1 VGFEALE
8 YIELNVCYTSCKLVW
23 QYHWKTRVKFVT
35 AMNTFRYNLI
45 TLREGRKRGSHNR
58 VAVRTARENKDNR
71 LTIEGV

>member
-1 VGFEALE
+1 
-8 YIELNVCYTSCKLVW
+8 
-23 QYHWKTRVKFVT
+23 
-35 AMNTFRYNLI
+35 MNTFRYNLI